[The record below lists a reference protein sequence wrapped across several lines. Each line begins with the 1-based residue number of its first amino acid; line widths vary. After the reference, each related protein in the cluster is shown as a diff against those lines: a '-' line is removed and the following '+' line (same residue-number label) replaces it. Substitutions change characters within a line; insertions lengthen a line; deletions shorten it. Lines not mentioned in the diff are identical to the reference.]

1 MTYKMAYKGYKNSH
15 KTITHNLHACCPN
28 SLLFLPGPW
37 LRSQRW

>member
-28 SLLFLPGPW
+28 SLLFFARPLA
-37 LRSQRW
+37 